1 MTTYLDFIEIYL
13 ACTIF
18 IIGTLFGSFFSLANY
33 RIPRKKD
40 IVFTRSFCPKC
51 NHNLGFFDL
60 IPVLS
65 YIFHGGKCKY
75 CKEKISPRYILLELS
90 SGTFFLVTYLIF
102 KLTPY
107 FFVSI
112 ALYIY
117 FVMLTGIHLNKQK
130 MIKEEMGK
138 LNMEKDS
145 LNQKSGVFITEV
157 VVAAVIFAIAVTT
170 MYLTYRSSTAA
181 VKDELYNS
189 NVMLEC
195 TKNVEIALGLEYD
208 TLTSFSANTIID
220 GINYNTKIEVE
231 KYSNSTKKLEDYIKI
246 IKATT
251 ICNSGD
257 KTYSYNIET
266 MKKRVSK

>member
-1 MTTYLDFIEIYL
+1 MFDFETIYL
-13 ACTIF
+13 SVTIF

-75 CKEKISPRYILLELS
+75 CKDKISPRYILLELS
-90 SGTFFLVTYLIF
+90 SGIFFLLTYLIF

-107 FFVSI
+107 FFITI

-130 MIKEEMGK
+130 LIKEEMESLDMEMN
-138 LNMEKDS
+138 LNK
-145 LNQKSGVFITEV
+145 KSGVFITEV
-157 VVAAVIFAIAVTT
+157 VVAAVVFAVLVTSI
-170 MYLTYRSSTAA
+170 YLSYRSSTSSIQ
-181 VKDELYNS
+181 DELYNS
-189 NVMLEC
+189 NAMFEC
-195 TKNVEIALGLEYD
+195 TKNVEIALGLDYD
-208 TLTSFSANTIID
+208 VLTSFSANTLID
-220 GINYNTKIEVE
+220 GVNYNTRIEVE
-231 KYSNSTKKLEDYIKI
+231 KYSNSTKGLEDYIKI
-246 IKATT
+246 INATT
-251 ICNSGD
+251 TCTANEKS
-257 KTYSYNIET
+257 YSYVINT
-266 MKKRVSK
+266 MKKRVDK